1 MDPLSDPVFQLFP
14 QSHRVRPL
22 KGLYL
27 SHDLRAL
34 AAQEAPLVYT
44 DFVCSLDGRI
54 ALPAANTGVHQ
65 VPPAIANPRDWRLYQ
80 ELAAQADV
88 LITSGRYI
96 QDLARGQ
103 AQALLG
109 VSEAPEHADLHA
121 WRADRGLPAQP
132 AIAIISTS
140 TDLPIPDFMLGGPQ
154 PLYLFTGASASA
166 HDLRKLERRGVRV
179 IRAGDGAMVDGQS
192 MVRALAD
199 LGFNCIYSTAGPRV
213 LATLLRSDSLQR
225 LYLTT
230 SLQVL
235 GGIVFDTLFTGP
247 EQHPPARFRLIS
259 LYYDPFMPEQT
270 GQTFAVL
277 EAV

>member
-1 MDPLSDPVFQLFP
+1 MNSLSIPVFQLFP
-14 QSHRVRPL
+14 QSHKVRPL

-27 SHDLRAL
+27 AHDLRAL
-34 AAQEAPLVYT
+34 SAQEAPLVYT
-44 DFVCSLDGRI
+44 NFVGSLDGRI
-54 ALPAANTGVHQ
+54 ALPVASTGVHQ
-65 VPPAIANPRDWRLYQ
+65 VPPMVANPRDWRLYQ

-96 QDLARGQ
+96 RDLAHGQ

-109 VSEAPEHADLHA
+109 LSEAPEHADLHA
-121 WRADRGLPAQP
+121 WRAERGLSAQP
-132 AIAIISTS
+132 AIAIVSASI
-140 TDLPIPDFMLGGPQ
+140 DLPIPDSMLGGPQ
-154 PLYLFTGASASA
+154 PLYLITSASA
-166 HDLRKLERRGVRV
+166 PAHKLKGLEPRGVRIV
-179 IRAGDGAMVDGQS
+179 RAGEGAAVDGRS

-213 LATLLRSDSLQR
+213 LATLLQSHCLQR

-235 GGIVFDTLFTGP
+235 GGSTFDTLLTGP

-259 LYYDPFMPEQT
+259 LS
-270 GQTFAVL
+270 
-277 EAV
+277 